1 MYAVYMVTR
10 YSKRYVHGG
19 FATVHDAQEWLASVG
34 NPSYYVIDVD
44 VPKAHWLME
53 Y

>member
-1 MYAVYMVTR
+1 MYAVYMKTQ
-10 YSKRYVHGG
+10 YSKRFVRS
-19 FATVHDAQEWLASVG
+19 FATVRDAQQWLASVG

-44 VPKAHWLME
+44 VPKARWLME